1 MTQVYSR
8 YTGGSS
14 YELFDHEL
22 IFFLLLLLMGN
33 LPHDFIINE
42 PCRIVSWLTKLRN
55 IKSSRRTFANLF
67 PCSFLSSCTNHE
79 DHESL
84 IRSYFFFVSLVFL
97 PFATYYNSA
106 SHVAGQGQ
114 RMTMIIKNRRLFAL
128 PLRLTK
134 VKVERGKNE
143 RAFERPARGCSRRF
157 IYFFFFFFFFSTGA

>member
-1 MTQVYSR
+1 MHVFSSVCIPLEFCSFSISSSNARMTQVYSR

-84 IRSYFFFVSLVFL
+84 IRSYFFLSLW
-97 PFATYYNSA
+97 
-106 SHVAGQGQ
+106 
-114 RMTMIIKNRRLFAL
+114 
-128 PLRLTK
+128 
-134 VKVERGKNE
+134 
-143 RAFERPARGCSRRF
+143 
-157 IYFFFFFFFFSTGA
+157 FFFHLRRIIIARRTWPAKDKG